1 MVMATN
7 GAAASARLRVSF
19 GGGGTRLYEWMSV
32 LRDVRAAQH
41 MLHGAVK
48 IPPGY
53 TTVRL
58 MLYMYGTG
66 TELTEG
72 SRFATDGW
80 MLTAA
85 DTRDRALDGVRD
97 YFDGDTPDES
107 RIDVIG
113 LIMIQGVV
121 GV

>member
-1 MVMATN
+1 MGTMAHGHTDHRCAHLRPAGGGDFFPARLYVAGRAMVMATN

-66 TELTEG
+66 TELTG
-72 SRFATDGW
+72 G
-80 MLTAA
+80 
-85 DTRDRALDGVRD
+85 G
-97 YFDGDTPDES
+97 
-107 RIDVIG
+107 
-113 LIMIQGVV
+113 
-121 GV
+121 

>member
-1 MVMATN
+1 M
-7 GAAASARLRVSF
+7 
-19 GGGGTRLYEWMSV
+19 
-32 LRDVRAAQH
+32 
-41 MLHGAVK
+41 
-48 IPPGY
+48 
-53 TTVRL
+53 
-58 MLYMYGTG
+58 
-66 TELTEG
+66 
-72 SRFATDGW
+72 RFATDGW